1 MAVIDCWGVE
11 RIGSLRALMTTQGGN
26 VDKSDGCPWLFHAHI
41 NAMVGPRRRDRDA
54 TEGAED
60 VEGI

>member
-1 MAVIDCWGVE
+1 
-11 RIGSLRALMTTQGGN
+11 MTTQGGN
-26 VDKSDGCPWLFHAHI
+26 VDKSDGCPRLFHAHI

-54 TEGAED
+54 TEGAEN

>member
-1 MAVIDCWGVE
+1 MG
-11 RIGSLRALMTTQGGN
+11 RIGLLRTFDDKQEGD
-26 VDKSDGCPWLFHAHI
+26 VDKSDGCPRLFHSHM